1 MKLLV
6 PFTIS
11 SVERG
16 LNHHEYHTE
25 DMALFH
31 AIALNITAFL
41 LLRELDALKTMQRY
55 DK

>member
-11 SVERG
+11 SVGRG
-16 LNHHEYHTE
+16 LNHREYHTE

-41 LLRELDALKTMQRY
+41 LRELDALKTMQRY